1 MKVSVESEKPGLG
14 GSLLSWESC
23 LSSGPGVAATAEGQ
37 QSPVGLADLSS
48 PGNVGW
54 EVGGHL
60 CLGCESC
67 STH

>member
-1 MKVSVESEKPGLG
+1 M
-14 GSLLSWESC
+14 
-23 LSSGPGVAATAEGQ
+23 AATAEGQ

-60 CLGCESC
+60 CLAVNRAPPTE
-67 STH
+67 